1 MKVKIGFLV
10 LSVLAFSAI
19 IWGCS
24 NDSVSTSNLTDD
36 DYIKSVI
43 TSGYDNSQSNED
55 NLMAQT
61 ISDLNDGYAI
71 SDLGTTNPI
80 DSLKKWGRLIT
91 NVDVNFTITNEGDS
105 LKDVSVTRNIT
116 GTYHIIG
123 YLNGTID
130 SITKPYT
137 EVLKNNLTFKRINN
151 SSDVR
156 KNWRLY
162 KTSMLNG
169 ETVTP
174 QQGTSQV
181 QMNKIEVYVNGTLQ
195 YTYNGPDFTQ
205 NVFTTKL
212 FGGTGIPQIDRGS
225 LVELKVYTTSQNPDI
240 DYVAWHWMRNSF
252 GFHREPFRLISQTGS
267 GPYQRIYSKS
277 FYLFGNHGIGAFNGY
292 ISANTHASIYDD
304 NPALLASHETGLIY
318 RVTK

>member
-1 MKVKIGFLV
+1 MNVKFGLFILPALIV
-10 LSVLAFSAI
+10 SII

-36 DYIKSVI
+36 DYIKSVV

-55 NLMAQT
+55 NLMSQT

-71 SDLGTTNPI
+71 SDLGNTNPI
-80 DSLKKWGRLIT
+80 DSLKRWGRLIT
-91 NVDVNFTITNEGDS
+91 NVDINSNITNEGDS
-105 LKDVSVTRNIT
+105 LKDVAVTRNIS

-123 YLNGTID
+123 YVNGTID

-137 EVLKNNLTFKRINN
+137 EVLRHNLTFKRINN

-181 QMNKIEVYVNGTLQ
+181 RMDKIEVYVNGTLQ

-205 NVFTTKL
+205 NIFTTKL

-225 LVELKVYTTSQNPDI
+225 LVEFRVYTTSQNQDI

-252 GFHREPFRLISQTGS
+252 GFHREPFLLISQTGS

-277 FYLFGNHGIGAFNGY
+277 FYLFGNHGIGVFNGY
-292 ISANTHASIYDD
+292 ISANTHASLYDD

-318 RVTK
+318 RVTR

>member
-1 MKVKIGFLV
+1 MKVRIVFLA
-10 LSVLAFSAI
+10 LSVIAFSAI

-36 DYIKSVI
+36 EYIKSVI

-55 NLMAQT
+55 NLMSQT

-71 SDLGTTNPI
+71 SDLGNTNPI

-91 NVDVNFTITNEGDS
+91 NVDINFTITNEGDS
-105 LKDVSVTRNIT
+105 LKDVLVTRNIT

-123 YLNGTID
+123 YVNGTID

-162 KTSMLNG
+162 RTSMLNG

-225 LVELKVYTTSQNPDI
+225 LVEFRVYTTSQSQDI

-252 GFHREPFRLISQTGS
+252 GFHREPFQLISQTGS
-267 GPYQRIYSKS
+267 GPYQRIFSKS
-277 FYLFGNHGIGAFNGY
+277 FYLFGNHGIGVFNGY
-292 ISANTHASIYDD
+292 ISANTHASLYDD

-318 RVTK
+318 RVTR